1 LLNVFIAHDVI
12 FNNYLFDL

>member
-1 LLNVFIAHDVI
+1 VFIAHDVI